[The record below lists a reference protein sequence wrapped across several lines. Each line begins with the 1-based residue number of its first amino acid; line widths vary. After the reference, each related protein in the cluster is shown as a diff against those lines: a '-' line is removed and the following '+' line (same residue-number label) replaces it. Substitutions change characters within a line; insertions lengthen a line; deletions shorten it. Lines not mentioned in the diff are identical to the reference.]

1 MKADSFTSTSV
12 TLQWMPPKRING
24 VITQYSVH
32 YDGKDIHNFG
42 NNVSNKMMGTVEG
55 LSPDTEY
62 LLELKAYTKVG
73 PGYPTRLHV
82 KTGKLLNSE
91 AHYRQILD

>member
-1 MKADSFTSTSV
+1 
-12 TLQWMPPKRING
+12 MPPKRLNG

-32 YDGKDIHNFG
+32 FDGKDIHNFG
-42 NNVSNKMMGTVEG
+42 NNVSNKMIGTVEG

-62 LLELKAYTKVG
+62 LLELKAHTKVG
-73 PGYPTRLHV
+73 SGYPARLHV

-91 AHYRQILD
+91 AHYIQIFD